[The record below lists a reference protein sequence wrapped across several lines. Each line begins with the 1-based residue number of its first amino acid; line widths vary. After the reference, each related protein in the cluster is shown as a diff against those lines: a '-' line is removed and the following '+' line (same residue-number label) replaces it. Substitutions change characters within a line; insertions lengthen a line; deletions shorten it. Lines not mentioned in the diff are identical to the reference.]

1 MIVLLCPGQ
10 GSQKPGFLSN
20 WLEIDSFKANLES
33 FSETISLDLVKHGTI
48 SDEATIR
55 DTAIAQPLIV
65 AASMATANL
74 LNLKAVSGV
83 AGHSV
88 GEVAASYISGIL
100 TESEAIRLV
109 DIRAQAMA
117 EAAKAIQ
124 GTGMAAVLG
133 GEQELVLAKLNELGL
148 AAANYNGAG
157 QIVAAGSSEKIQEL
171 ISNAPLGSKI
181 IPLSV
186 AGAFHTSFMEAA
198 SQTLKGFV
206 QTLDPKNPTMKL
218 WSNQNGQLVTDGSEF
233 LSLVVGQVANSVR
246 WDLCMQAMLE
256 AGVTGVIEL
265 SPAGALAGLAKRGMP
280 GLNIVALKQPEDL
293 EAARELI
300 ASEGK

>member
-117 EAAKAIQ
+117 Q
-124 GTGMAAVLG
+124 VP
-133 GEQELVLAKLNELGL
+133 QEP
-148 AAANYNGAG
+148 
-157 QIVAAGSSEKIQEL
+157 Q
-171 ISNAPLGSKI
+171 
-181 IPLSV
+181 
-186 AGAFHTSFMEAA
+186 
-198 SQTLKGFV
+198 V
-206 QTLDPKNPTMKL
+206 QDVK
-218 WSNQNGQLVTDGSEF
+218 
-233 LSLVVGQVANSVR
+233 
-246 WDLCMQAMLE
+246 
-256 AGVTGVIEL
+256 
-265 SPAGALAGLAKRGMP
+265 
-280 GLNIVALKQPEDL
+280 PEDIKPA
-293 EAARELI
+293 E
-300 ASEGK
+300 